1 MSVILLAGG
10 SGLIGRRLSAL
21 LRAQGHMVRNLTRS
35 PGGAGQFAWNP
46 ATGTLDEAA
55 LRDVDAVINLAGAGI
70 ADRRW
75 TPARKRELIESRVQS
90 AKTLHDAF
98 LRTGHRPKVYL
109 SASAIGYYGNSGER
123 PMAETDAPV
132 DHSFMVDCCRQ
143 WESAA
148 DAIAGLGIR
157 TVKLR
162 IGVVLDKAG
171 GALAEFVK
179 PLRFGVGAYFSDG
192 AAWYSWIHTD
202 DVCRLFIWAMENP
215 EVTGVFN
222 AVAPHPARNK
232 ELVKAIAKARRRPA
246 LIVPAP
252 GFALRLVLGEMA
264 AVVLNSNRIDS
275 GKAVRAGFHFQFPEL
290 ESALAQIFG

>member
-10 SGLIGRRLSAL
+10 SGLIGRRLSQL
-21 LRAQGHMVRNLTRS
+21 LRTKGHTVRNLTRS
-35 PGGAGQFAWNP
+35 PKGEGQFAWNP
-46 ATGTLDEAA
+46 ASGALDEAA
-55 LRDVDAVINLAGAGI
+55 LPDVDAVINLAGAGI

-75 TPARKRELIESRVQS
+75 TTARKRELIESRVQS
-90 AKTLHDAF
+90 AWTLRNAF
-98 LRTGHRPKVYL
+98 ERTGHRPQVYL

-148 DAIAGLGIR
+148 DEIAGLGIR
-157 TVKLR
+157 TAKMR

-179 PLRFGVGAYFSDG
+179 PLQFGIGAYFADG
-192 AAWYSWIHTD
+192 QSWYSWIHTD

-222 AVAPHPARNK
+222 AVAPHPVRNR
-232 ELVKAIAKARRRPA
+232 ELVKAIVKARQLPA
-246 LIVPAP
+246 LLVPAP
-252 GFALRLVLGEMA
+252 EFALRFILGEMS
-264 AVVLNSNRIDS
+264 AVVLNSNRVDS
-275 GKAVRAGFHFQFPEL
+275 GKAVRAGFQFQFPEL
-290 ESALAQIFG
+290 EGALAQIFE